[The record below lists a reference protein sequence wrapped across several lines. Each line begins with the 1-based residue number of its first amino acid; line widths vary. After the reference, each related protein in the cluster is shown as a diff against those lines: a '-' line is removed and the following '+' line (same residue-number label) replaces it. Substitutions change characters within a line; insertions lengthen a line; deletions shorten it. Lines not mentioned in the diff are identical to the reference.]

1 MRARVERVAT
11 GATASLCPRMA
22 QSVCTHTTG
31 LRCPGGAG
39 RPSQLLL
46 RRPNLPRWRPIPP
59 PDEERKAGGTKPRP
73 ASAADRL
80 QVEAKGIKV
89 TPPGHLRTR
98 RTKSFKLARLHGD
111 VHTRPVRPQSAP
123 PVQRSVAATVA
134 AKRLPPEPKKSRA
147 ATETPLDVSASA
159 APAEQRGGVSTAGL
173 GSGSGPEKRLGDER
187 YRHAFAPP
195 WSARHAH
202 RLTAGQFEKLRVQ
215 MQRSSSA
222 RLGRQSYS
230 EDAIFRKSDAVK
242 FLTGM

>member
-1 MRARVERVAT
+1 MRARVERVVT
-11 GATASLCPRMA
+11 GATAHSLAPRMA

-46 RRPNLPRWRPIPP
+46 RSANLPRRRPIPP
-59 PDEERKAGGTKPRP
+59 PDEERKPRP

-111 VHTRPVRPQSAP
+111 VDTRVVRPQSAP
-123 PVQRSVAATVA
+123 PVQRSVAAAVA
-134 AKRLPPEPKKSRA
+134 AKRAPPEPKKSRA
-147 ATETPLDVSASA
+147 ATEIPLDVSASA

-173 GSGSGPEKRLGDER
+173 GSGSGPEKRLQDER

-215 MQRSSSA
+215 MQRGSSA